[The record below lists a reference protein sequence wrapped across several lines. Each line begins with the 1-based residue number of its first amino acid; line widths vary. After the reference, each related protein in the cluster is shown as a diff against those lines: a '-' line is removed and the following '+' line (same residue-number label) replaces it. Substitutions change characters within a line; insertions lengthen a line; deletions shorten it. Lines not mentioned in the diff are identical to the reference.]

1 MRLHWQITAY
11 VTANAMMI
19 SANAHYNCPP
29 EEWLISPILAFGIM
43 LEGLVVMPIKPVAQK
58 TGLRPSARLS
68 ASEVQAFLDANLDSA
83 SPCWTERV
91 TEIMQRPVAIPHL
104 VFAVCVVFVVG
115 VLFGVR

>member
-1 MRLHWQITAY
+1 MHRQITAY

-19 SANAHYNCPP
+19 LANAHYNCLP
-29 EEWLISPILAFGIM
+29 EWLISPISAFGIM
-43 LEGLVVMPIKPVAQK
+43 LEGLVVMPIKPAAQK

-83 SPCWTERV
+83 SPCWTARV
-91 TEIMQRPVAIPHL
+91 TEIMQRPVAMPHL
-104 VFAVCVVFVVG
+104 VFAVGVVFVVG